1 LLVNEFKI
9 LNTIRIALIS
19 ATMLYSSYSDWIS
32 REVDDKV
39 WMISGIIG
47 GALTA
52 LDLFLTWN
60 FRYLI
65 LTLISIGIGCGLA
78 YAFYY
83 FGFYGGAD
91 AKAIMVISI
100 GLPLY
105 YPQMRLH
112 PFTGLASL
120 SNGLLI
126 SLMIPIS
133 MLILNLS
140 TILRGENIFEGFE
153 HESRI
158 RKLAAVFLGVRVKD
172 ARRRKFWLPLE
183 DEKDGKRY
191 FSFNILTF
199 ELEEPK
205 RDDCW
210 VTPGLPLLLFI
221 TAGFLI
227 FIFLGDVIYMIVSI
241 FIH

>member
-1 LLVNEFKI
+1 LNELGI
-9 LNTIRIALIS
+9 LDAMRVALIS
-19 ATMLYSSYSDWIS
+19 ATMIYSSYSDWIS

-39 WMISGIIG
+39 WMVSGIVG
-47 GALTA
+47 GILTT
-52 LDLFLTWN
+52 LDLVLIWS
-60 FRYLI
+60 FRYLT
-65 LTLISIGIGCGLA
+65 LTLISIAIGCVLA

-100 GLPLY
+100 SLPLY
-105 YPQMRLH
+105 YPPMRLH

-120 SNGLLI
+120 SNGLLL
-126 SLMIPIS
+126 SLIIPIS

-140 TILRGENIFEGFE
+140 TILRGEKIFEGFE
-153 HESRI
+153 HESKI
-158 RKLAAVFLGVRVKD
+158 RKLAAIFLGMKVKD
-172 ARRRKFWLPLE
+172 ARRRRFWLPLE
-183 DEKDGKRY
+183 EERNGRRY

-199 ELEEPK
+199 ELKKPE

-221 TAGFLI
+221 TAGFLT
-227 FIFLGDVIYMIVSI
+227 FILLGDVIYIIASI

>member
-1 LLVNEFKI
+1 MLNELGI
-9 LNTIRIALIS
+9 LDAMRVALIS
-19 ATMLYSSYSDWIS
+19 ATMIYSSYSDWIS

-39 WMISGIIG
+39 WIVSGIVG
-47 GALTA
+47 GILTT
-52 LDLFLTWN
+52 LDLVLIWS
-60 FRYLI
+60 FRYLT
-65 LTLISIGIGCGLA
+65 LTLISIAIGCILA

-100 GLPLY
+100 SLPLY
-105 YPQMRLH
+105 YPPMRLH

-120 SNGLLI
+120 SNGLLL
-126 SLMIPIS
+126 SLIIPIS

-140 TILRGENIFEGFE
+140 TILRGEKIFEGFE
-153 HESRI
+153 HESKI
-158 RKLAAVFLGVRVKD
+158 RKLAAIFLGMKVKD
-172 ARRRKFWLPLE
+172 ARRRRFWLPLE
-183 DEKDGKRY
+183 EERNGRRY

-199 ELEEPK
+199 ELKKPE

-221 TAGFLI
+221 TAGFLT
-227 FIFLGDVIYMIVSI
+227 FILLGDVIYIIASI

>member
-1 LLVNEFKI
+1 MLNELGI
-9 LNTIRIALIS
+9 LDAMRVALIS
-19 ATMLYSSYSDWIS
+19 ATMIYSSYSDWIS

-39 WMISGIIG
+39 WIVSGIVG
-47 GALTA
+47 GILTT
-52 LDLFLTWN
+52 LDLVLIWS
-60 FRYLI
+60 FRYLT
-65 LTLISIGIGCGLA
+65 LTLISIAIGCILA

-100 GLPLY
+100 SLPLY
-105 YPQMRLH
+105 YPPMRLH

-120 SNGLLI
+120 SNGLLL
-126 SLMIPIS
+126 SLIIPIS

-140 TILRGENIFEGFE
+140 TILRGEKIFEGFE
-153 HESRI
+153 HESKI
-158 RKLAAVFLGVRVKD
+158 RKLAAIFLGMRVKD
-172 ARRRKFWLPLE
+172 ARRRRFWLPLE
-183 DEKDGKRY
+183 EERNGRRY

-199 ELEEPK
+199 ELKKPE

-221 TAGFLI
+221 TAGFLT
-227 FIFLGDVIYMIVSI
+227 FILLGDVIYIIASI

>member
-1 LLVNEFKI
+1 MLSELKV
-9 LNTIRIALIS
+9 LDAVRIALVS
-19 ATMLYSSYSDWIS
+19 AAMLYSSYSDWVS
-32 REVDDKV
+32 REVDDRV
-39 WMISGIIG
+39 WIISGIIG

-52 LDLFLTWN
+52 LDLVLIWN
-60 FRYLI
+60 LRYLI
-65 LTLISIGIGCGLA
+65 LALISIGFGCGLA

-91 AKAIMVISI
+91 AKAVMVISI

-105 YPQMRLH
+105 YPRMRIH

-126 SLMIPIS
+126 SLIIPIS
-133 MLILNLS
+133 MLIINLS
-140 TILRGENIFEGFE
+140 TILRGEKIFEGFE

-158 RKLAAVFLGVRVKD
+158 RKLAALFFGIRVRD

-183 DEKDGKRY
+183 EERDGRRY

-205 RDDCW
+205 RDDSW

-221 TAGFLI
+221 TTGFLT
-227 FIFLGDVIYMIVSI
+227 FILLGDLIYVIASI

>member
-1 LLVNEFKI
+1 MLNEFKI
-9 LNTIRIALIS
+9 LDATRIALVL
-19 ATMLYSSYSDWIS
+19 ATMLYSSYSDWVS

-39 WMISGIIG
+39 WIVSGIIG
-47 GALTA
+47 GILTI
-52 LDLFLTWN
+52 LDLILTWS

-65 LTLISIGIGCGLA
+65 LTLISIGIGCGFA

-91 AKAIMVISI
+91 AKAVMVISVS
-100 GLPLY
+100 LPLY
-105 YPQMRLH
+105 YPPKRLH

-126 SLMIPIS
+126 SLIIPVS

-158 RKLAAVFLGVRVKD
+158 RKLAAIFLGVRVKD

-183 DEKDGKRY
+183 EEKDGKRF

-221 TAGFLI
+221 TAGFLV
-227 FIFLGDVIYMIVSI
+227 FIFLGDVIYMIASI

>member
-1 LLVNEFKI
+1 MNELGI
-9 LNTIRIALIS
+9 LDAMRVALIS
-19 ATMLYSSYSDWIS
+19 ATMIYSSYSDWIS

-39 WMISGIIG
+39 WMVSGIVG
-47 GALTA
+47 GILTT
-52 LDLFLTWN
+52 LDLVLIWS
-60 FRYLI
+60 FRYLT
-65 LTLISIGIGCGLA
+65 LTLISIAIGCVLA

-100 GLPLY
+100 SLPLY
-105 YPQMRLH
+105 YPPMRLH

-120 SNGLLI
+120 SNGLLL
-126 SLMIPIS
+126 SLIIPIS

-140 TILRGENIFEGFE
+140 TILRGEKIFEGFE
-153 HESRI
+153 HESKI
-158 RKLAAVFLGVRVKD
+158 RKLAAIFLGMKVKD
-172 ARRRKFWLPLE
+172 ARRRRFWLPLE
-183 DEKDGKRY
+183 EERNGRRY

-199 ELEEPK
+199 ELKKPE

-221 TAGFLI
+221 TAGFLT
-227 FIFLGDVIYMIVSI
+227 FILLGDVIYIIASI